1 MKKGHIA
8 GAAILGILL
17 TTPLTGNAAPVGQVY
32 VPMGGK
38 AEPSL
43 NGFYLGAG
51 LGTAAL
57 TLEGVGSM
65 DDFRGDDS
73 SFKVV
78 AGYRILKWLAVEANY
93 ADYGTPVDNVFGQ
106 QLEGDFDAFSVT
118 AVGFLPLGSVD
129 LFARGGFAA
138 WQGSLRNLDFGG
150 EFSEDNVDPI
160 IGIGVQY
167 RFGRMGVRAEYE
179 GLLLGFDDDDDDRA
193 DGDDWIT
200 TVTLG
205 VTWTF

>member
-8 GAAILGILL
+8 GTALLGILL
-17 TTPLTGNAAPVGQVY
+17 TAPLAGIAAPVNNVY
-32 VPMGGK
+32 VPVGGH

-43 NGFYLGAG
+43 DGFYLGAG
-51 LGTAAL
+51 LGTASL

-78 AGYRILKWLAVEANY
+78 AGYRILKWLAVEADY
-93 ADYGTPVDNVFGQ
+93 VDYGTPVDRVFNQ
-106 QLEGDFDAFSVT
+106 RLEADFEAFSVT

-129 LFARGGFAA
+129 LFARGGIAA

-150 EFSEDNVDPI
+150 DVSEDHVDPL

-167 RFGRMGVRAEYE
+167 RFGRMGVRVEYE

-200 TVTLG
+200 TATIG